1 MKKFLHRIA
10 VFLIPVLFLLAIPII
25 FLIYSR
31 ESFSRIYNIVKSGD
45 KYLIG
50 YAYDE
55 SNYKFLK
62 WAEINNRPQ
71 QEVIAL
77 GSSRVLL
84 FRERMFT
91 SSYYGCGSM
100 ISSISDFLPFLKS
113 FPEEKFPK
121 YLIIGLDQ
129 WMFNAQWDA
138 LKDKKKQYIEW
149 EKLYTDNISIVTLK
163 NTWKDIL
170 KGKYGINIFYQDMED
185 HSEVLVG
192 LNAFL
197 NRKGFTKDGSFY
209 YGNQLKYLLEGSP
222 LADDYQFEN
231 TFSRIEQGN
240 QRFEYGDKVNPK
252 AVNELEKILSYLRER
267 DVSVVAI
274 LPPFADAVNKKMA
287 ETGKYH
293 YQEAIFPTLK
303 PIFDKYGF
311 ELWDTSHF
319 STYDSN
325 DKEAIDGFHGGEVS
339 YLRLLIYILEKGSIL
354 NNVTDISTLK
364 DDFNNRKNSLSVY

>member
-10 VFLIPVLFLLAIPII
+10 VFLIPILFLLAIPII

-121 YLIIGLDQ
+121 YLII
-129 WMFNAQWDA
+129 
-138 LKDKKKQYIEW
+138 
-149 EKLYTDNISIVTLK
+149 
-163 NTWKDIL
+163 
-170 KGKYGINIFYQDMED
+170 
-185 HSEVLVG
+185 
-192 LNAFL
+192 
-197 NRKGFTKDGSFY
+197 
-209 YGNQLKYLLEGSP
+209 
-222 LADDYQFEN
+222 
-231 TFSRIEQGN
+231 
-240 QRFEYGDKVNPK
+240 
-252 AVNELEKILSYLRER
+252 
-267 DVSVVAI
+267 
-274 LPPFADAVNKKMA
+274 
-287 ETGKYH
+287 
-293 YQEAIFPTLK
+293 
-303 PIFDKYGF
+303 
-311 ELWDTSHF
+311 
-319 STYDSN
+319 
-325 DKEAIDGFHGGEVS
+325 
-339 YLRLLIYILEKGSIL
+339 
-354 NNVTDISTLK
+354 
-364 DDFNNRKNSLSVY
+364 